1 MKRFMFAAAVG
12 LTVTTAASATPTIR
26 FEGVS
31 RAYVSYRDLNLR
43 SDEGRSQLV
52 RRIRHA
58 ADVVCVDRSDL
69 MPFVD
74 SHGQCTRAAIASGV
88 SQMAEIAGR

>member
-1 MKRFMFAAAVG
+1 MFAAAVG

-26 FEGVS
+26 FDGVS

-52 RRIRHA
+52 RR
-58 ADVVCVDRSDL
+58 S
-69 MPFVD
+69 
-74 SHGQCTRAAIASGV
+74 S
-88 SQMAEIAGR
+88 